1 MTYKELQ
8 RERLKKYLECE
19 EKILLGQEYQ
29 IGSRRFVRAD
39 LEEVRKVI
47 SALLDSGVTLEDD
60 DQTSKRGGQ
69 TRAVFID

>member
-8 RERLKKYLECE
+8 RERLKKYLDCE
-19 EKILLGQEYQ
+19 ERILLNQSYT
-29 IGSRRFVRAD
+29 IGNRVFTMTD